1 MRKSLFLMM
10 LIILSL
16 YLCSF
21 TDNKT
26 NISTK
31 SSDRYY
37 DGNDKVDIILE
48 NEYGDYDVFT
58 KKMKLK

>member
-37 DGNDKVDIILE
+37 DGNDKVDIILKM
-48 NEYGDYDVFT
+48 NMVIMMFSL
-58 KKMKLK
+58 KKVKLK